1 MHSRFDRFRATPIG
15 IQLEALIESPDRY
28 IEFAA
33 LSRVGMAAIAAIA
46 DELAEKFPEIEEHTT
61 ARQFCGAMVAEVMRR
76 HGHEVVQARGRVGQP
91 LFSYGAVFSQRPVAL
106 PFAEVADAL
115 AVMPQKLS
123 GFVSRVPKTHWTIR
137 PRGTGF
143 SLVEHVCHL
152 RDLDAVFAERIRA
165 VRTRALPRIESVD
178 GTALAEERN
187 YLAANLRE
195 AEATFVR
202 SRQRLCDSVRKL
214 KPAELVRCGLRDGV
228 RRMTLEELVREL
240 LDHDRTHWL
249 ELEELEVELDALAGA
264 S

>member
-15 IQLEALIESPDRY
+15 MQLEALIELPERY

-33 LSRVGMAAIAAIA
+33 LSRVGMAAIAAVA
-46 DELAEKFPEIEEHTT
+46 DELAEKFPELEADTT
-61 ARQFCGAMVAEVMRR
+61 ARQFCGAMVADVMRR
-76 HGHEVVQARGRVGQP
+76 HGHEVVQARGRVGQR

-106 PFAEVADAL
+106 PFAEVVDAL

-123 GFVSRVPKTHWTIR
+123 SFVSRIPVARWTLR

-152 RDLDAVFAERIRA
+152 RDLDSVFAERIRV
-165 VRTRALPRIESVD
+165 VRTQALPRIESVD
-178 GTALAEERN
+178 GTALAEEKN

-202 SRQRLCDSVRKL
+202 SRQRLCDSVSKL
-214 KPAELVRCGLRDGV
+214 EPAERVRCGLRDGV

-240 LDHDRTHWL
+240 LDHDRTHCL
-249 ELEELEVELDALAGA
+249 ELEELEAELDALAGPN
-264 S
+264 